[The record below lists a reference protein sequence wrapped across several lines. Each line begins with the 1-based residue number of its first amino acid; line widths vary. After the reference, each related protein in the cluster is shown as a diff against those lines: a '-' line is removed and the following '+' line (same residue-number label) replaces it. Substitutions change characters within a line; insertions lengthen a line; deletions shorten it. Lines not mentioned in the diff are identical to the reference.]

1 MMTDRIHARIDPEL
15 KNNVSAILKS
25 LGLSESD
32 AIRMFYQQI
41 EINRGIPFE
50 IKLPNKETLD
60 AIDELTHH
68 KDKLRHYKTFEEF
81 EASLK

>member
-15 KNNVSAILKS
+15 KTSVSAILKS

-60 AIDELTHH
+60 TFVKTDAGLELNRHKNVADIFKAI
-68 KDKLRHYKTFEEF
+68 
-81 EASLK
+81 